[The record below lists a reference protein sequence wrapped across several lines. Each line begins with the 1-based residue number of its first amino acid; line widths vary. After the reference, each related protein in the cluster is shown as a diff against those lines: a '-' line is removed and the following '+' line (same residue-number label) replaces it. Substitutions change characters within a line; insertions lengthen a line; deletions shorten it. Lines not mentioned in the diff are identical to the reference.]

1 MTSSFVQAG
10 PVRLQYFEHG
20 EGPETVVLVHG
31 FASNAPIWRYTVEQ
45 LTAAGRFRIIAFN
58 NRGAGESDRSEL
70 ESDYSVES
78 FAVDLFNAV
87 DQLGLRDFTLVGH
100 SMGGATVSQF
110 ALAHQDLLKAL
121 VLLNSAP
128 LNGRTLA
135 ADWEEELRASFARGG
150 LIEGDMGFNAHHVT
164 QDFKDEVIGIIR
176 RNPVERAIGGRRSMS
191 GLRLRG
197 RMGEIKVPTLV
208 VGGDRDIT
216 VGVDNIVAE
225 YFALP
230 EEFRHL
236 HMFHGIGHSPN
247 VEVPTQFAGLLT
259 RFVEEVNA
267 GLAVGAEAG
276 R

>member
-20 EGPETVVLVHG
+20 EGPETIVLVHG
-31 FASNAPIWRYTVEQ
+31 YASNAPIWRYTVEQ

-58 NRGAGESDRSEL
+58 NRGAGESGRSDL

-110 ALAHQDLLKAL
+110 SLAHQELLKAL

-164 QDFKDEVIGIIR
+164 RDFKDEVIGIIR

-197 RMGEIKVPTLV
+197 RMGESRSRRWWSAATGTPPWGWTIS
-208 VGGDRDIT
+208 
-216 VGVDNIVAE
+216 
-225 YFALP
+225 
-230 EEFRHL
+230 
-236 HMFHGIGHSPN
+236 SPN
-247 VEVPTQFAGLLT
+247 TSPCPRNSGTCTCSTASAT
-259 RFVEEVNA
+259 RRTWKCRTA
-267 GLAVGAEAG
+267 SPSCWLDSWK